1 MTRHLKDLE
10 GPRKLWFGLENCL
23 LFLRLCHPKH
33 RHFCWFLTA
42 ILVSLWGTTTLSSV
56 NLGKKLY
63 QYFRITGNITKA
75 WVFAKVFWIYLFIFF
90 HFPDSGLS
98 LSHRIDFHFWWSD
111 SDNRFKG
118 IGGWIKCSNQINFFF
133 SSYESSYWFLN
144 IQTTF
149 YICG

>member
-42 ILVSLWGTTTLSSV
+42 ILVPLWGTTTLSSV
-56 NLGKKLY
+56 NLGKKIVSVFPHNRKYHKGLSPCK
-63 QYFRITGNITKA
+63 GCLNIY
-75 WVFAKVFWIYLFIFF
+75 IYLSFF

-118 IGGWIKCSNQINFFF
+118 IGGWIKCSNQINFFLAAT
-133 SSYESSYWFLN
+133 SPLTDS
-144 IQTTF
+144 
-149 YICG
+149 